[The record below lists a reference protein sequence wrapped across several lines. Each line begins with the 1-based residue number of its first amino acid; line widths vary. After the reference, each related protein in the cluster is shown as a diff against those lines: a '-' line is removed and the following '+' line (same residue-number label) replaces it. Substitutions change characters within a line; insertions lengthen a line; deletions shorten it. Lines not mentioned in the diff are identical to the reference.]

1 MTKEFSFIQKEQELD
16 SLYNTM
22 IRLELTSLDKGMWF
36 ELVSNGIINP
46 DAIKLQINKFKEKK
60 VRECHKYNIADLYD
74 GRVGTWAPDA
84 TKPRGRRNIKA
95 ATYEK
100 LIDKLYMFYFLG
112 KINTHVSRNRFCDIF
127 EEWLAYKCKKKNNTD
142 ETMKQN
148 RASYQKYVQ
157 GTEIDK
163 MPLKQIKTL
172 DLENW
177 AIDVLINN
185 PMTAKSFNTHKI
197 VVTGTLRYAKR
208 KGLIPEDPWKKE
220 ELEYTHL
227 FKSARRKPSADM
239 IFYPDE
245 IEGLIEEFDRGYEL
259 NGNIANLGLK
269 GNFELGLRIGELCA
283 LKWSDI
289 NWQNETVFI
298 QRMEDSSG
306 EVVDYVKSDAE
317 TGYRELNLSD
327 ELIDIF
333 KKIRRSSNILSEYI
347 FLKEDGS
354 RADKMVFVHRLEKA
368 EITLGWKESGN
379 MKRSHCIR
387 RTVAS
392 RMNANG
398 WALDEIRRWLG
409 HTMTSTTLTYIY
421 NPFRESETQKKV
433 KEMSILHTNKHYVQA
448 DQDFEKRSGHDSIK
462 SIFKNVD

>member
-1 MTKEFSFIQKEQELD
+1 MTVSEKKKRELHRI
-16 SLYNTM
+16 YNALTEY
-22 IRLELTSLDKGMWF
+22 ELTALDENKWLD
-36 ELVSNGIINP
+36 LVDCGIIDPYTMLKQVNM
-46 DAIKLQINKFKEKK
+46 IKEKK
-60 VRECHKYNIADLYD
+60 VKSVHPYAFTPCSD
-74 GRVGTWAPDA
+74 GRITTWLADE
-84 TKPRGRRNIKA
+84 TKPKGRRNVRSSD
-95 ATYEK
+95 YDS
-100 LIDKLYMFYFLG
+100 LIDKLYEHYFGHGLQE
-112 KINTHVSRNRFCDIF
+112 KQLKFCDIF
-127 EEWLAYKCKKKNNTD
+127 EEWLSYKGKKKNNSD
-142 ETMKQN
+142 ETIKQN

-157 GTEIDK
+157 GTDIDN
-163 MPLKQIKTL
+163 MPLAKIKTI

-177 AIDVLINN
+177 AIDVLINT
-185 PMTAKSFNTHKI
+185 PMTAKGFNTHKI

-208 KGLIPEDPWKKE
+208 LGVIPDDPWKKE

-227 FKSARRKPSADM
+227 FKSTRRKPSADM
-239 IFYPDE
+239 VFYPDE
-245 IEGLIEEFDRGYEL
+245 IEDLIEEFDRGYEL
-259 NGNIANLGLK
+259 NGNVANLGLK

-306 EVVDYVKSDAE
+306 QVVDYVKSDAE

-333 KKIRRSSNILSEYI
+333 KKIRRSSDILSEYV
-347 FLKEDGS
+347 FLKADGS

-433 KEMSILHTNKHYVQA
+433 KKLSILHTNKSCQ
-448 DQDFEKRSGHDSIK
+448 QLSTKFNTTISEIK
-462 SIFKNVD
+462 TLEAL

>member
-1 MTKEFSFIQKEQELD
+1 MTERKYTGEEKSILKVYDIIIKFGLVAVDKNSWLDLVKDGIIDTHALLKQVKMIKEQ
-16 SLYNTM
+16 
-22 IRLELTSLDKGMWF
+22 K
-36 ELVSNGIINP
+36 V
-46 DAIKLQINKFKEKK
+46 NKIHTFS
-60 VRECHKYNIADLYD
+60 ITQLSD
-74 GRVGTWAPDA
+74 GRLGTWVPDD
-84 TKPRGRRNIKA
+84 TKSNGRRNIKA
-95 ATYEK
+95 ASHEK
-100 LIDKLYMFYFLG
+100 MIDKLYEFYYGEVVDRSPKL
-112 KINTHVSRNRFCDIF
+112 RDIF
-127 EEWLAYKCKKKNNTD
+127 DEWLAYKSKKKNNTI
-142 ETMKQN
+142 ETTKQN
-148 RASYQKYVQ
+148 RASYQKYVKD
-157 GTEIDK
+157 TEIDK
-163 MPLKQIKTL
+163 MPLNKLKTI

-177 AIDVLINN
+177 AIDVLIHNH
-185 PMTAKSFNTHKI
+185 MTAKSFNTHKI
-197 VVTGTLRYAKR
+197 VITGTLRYAKR
-208 KGLIPEDPWKKE
+208 RGLISEDPWKKE

-245 IEGLIEEFDRGYEL
+245 IEALIEEFDRGYEL

-289 NWQNETVFI
+289 NWQNETIFV

-306 EVVDYVKSDAE
+306 QVVEYVKSDAE

-333 KKIRRSSNILSEYI
+333 KKIRRSSEILSEYVFI
-347 FLKEDGS
+347 KEDGC

-368 EITLGWKESGN
+368 EIALGWKDSGN

-433 KEMSILHTNKHYVQA
+433 KKLSILHTNKDCLHESSKNII
-448 DQDFEKRSGHDSIK
+448 DIK
-462 SIFKNVD
+462 IPEAL

>member
-1 MTKEFSFIQKEQELD
+1 MNKGYIQLKKEQELD
-16 SLYNTM
+16 SLYNIM
-22 IRLELTSLDKGMWF
+22 VQSNLTTLDKETWL
-36 ELVSNGIINP
+36 ELVSDGIIDP
-46 DAIKLQINKFKEKK
+46 EVMQLQIIKFKQKK
-60 VRECHKYNIADLYD
+60 VKEYHKFNIAKLCD
-74 GRVGTWAPDA
+74 GRWGTWVLDDSWN
-84 TKPRGRRNIKA
+84 KGRRNIKA
-95 ATYEK
+95 STYEK
-100 LIDKLYMFYFLG
+100 LEDKLYEFYFIGLKAG
-112 KINTHVSRNRFCDIF
+112 QAKTNRFCDIF
-127 EEWLAYKCKKKNNTD
+127 EEWLAYKGKKKNNTV

-148 RASYQKYVQ
+148 KASYQKYVQ

-163 MPLKQIKTL
+163 MPLKKIMTI

-177 AIDVLINN
+177 AIDVLLQN

-245 IEGLIEEFDRGYEL
+245 IEDLIEEFDRGYEL
-259 NGNIANLGLK
+259 NGNVANLGLK

-289 NWQNETVFI
+289 NWQNETIFI

-306 EVVDYVKSDAE
+306 KVVDYVKSDAE

-333 KKIRRSSNILSEYI
+333 KKIRRNSEILSEYV
-347 FLKEDGS
+347 FLKEDGA

-368 EITLGWKESGN
+368 EITLGWKESGI

-409 HTMTSTTLTYIY
+409 HTMTSTTLTYLY
-421 NPFRESETQKKV
+421 NPFRESETKKKV
-433 KEMSILHTNKHYVQA
+433 KELSILHTNRDCV
-448 DQDFEKRSGHDSIK
+448 
-462 SIFKNVD
+462 

>member
-1 MTKEFSFIQKEQELD
+1 MGLISMDKNQWLEFIKS
-16 SLYNTM
+16 
-22 IRLELTSLDKGMWF
+22 
-36 ELVSNGIINP
+36 GIIDVHTLLNQ
-46 DAIKLQINKFKEKK
+46 ANMIKKQKVNEIHKF
-60 VRECHKYNIADLYD
+60 NIANLRD
-74 GRVGTWAPDA
+74 GRLGTWVLDESA
-84 TKPRGRRNIKA
+84 RNGRRNIKA

-100 LIDKLYMFYFLG
+100 MIDKLYEFYFG
-112 KINTHVSRNRFCDIF
+112 DFVDRSPKFKDIF

-157 GTEIDK
+157 GTDIDK
-163 MPLKQIKTL
+163 MPLRKIKTL

-177 AIDVLINN
+177 AIDVLLKTH
-185 PMTAKSFNTHKI
+185 MTAKSFNTHKI

-208 KGLIPEDPWKKE
+208 KGLITEDPWKKE

-227 FKSARRKPSADM
+227 FKSTRRKPSADM
-239 IFYPDE
+239 VFYPDE
-245 IEGLIEEFDRGYEL
+245 IEDLIEEFDRGYEL

-269 GNFELGLRIGELCA
+269 GNFELGLRIGELCS
-283 LKWSDI
+283 LKWADI
-289 NWQNETVFI
+289 NWQNETIFI

-306 EVVDYVKSDAE
+306 KVVDYVKSDAE

-333 KKIRRSSNILSEYI
+333 KKIRRSSDILSEYVFI
-347 FLKEDGS
+347 KEDGA

-368 EITLGWKESGN
+368 EIALGWKESGN

-409 HTMTSTTLTYIY
+409 HTMTSTTLTYLY
-421 NPFRESETQKKV
+421 NPFRESETQKRV
-433 KEMSILHTNKHYVQA
+433 KKMSILHTNKECLTMS
-448 DQDFEKRSGHDSIK
+448 QDLSTIIK
-462 SIFKNVD
+462 IPEAL

>member
-1 MTKEFSFIQKEQELD
+1 MLSCCPICYNFTNNSYFRLLIKNEGVVYLTQEEILKYAIESDMIDLNDISEKANIGLRQKVEE
-16 SLYNTM
+16 TH
-22 IRLELTSLDKGMWF
+22 
-36 ELVSNGIINP
+36 
-46 DAIKLQINKFKEKK
+46 KL
-60 VRECHKYNIADLYD
+60 NIAKLRD
-74 GRVGTWAPDA
+74 GRYGTWVLDNSR
-84 TKPRGRRNIKA
+84 KSGRRNINA

-100 LIDKLYMFYFLG
+100 MIDKLYEFYFGEIVDRSPRLC
-112 KINTHVSRNRFCDIF
+112 NIF
-127 EEWLAYKCKKKNNTD
+127 EEWLAHKGKKKNNAN
-142 ETMKQN
+142 ETIAQN
-148 RASYQKYVQ
+148 RASYQKFVQ

-163 MPLKQIKTL
+163 MPLKKIKTI

-177 AIDVLINN
+177 AVDVLINN

-208 KGLIPEDPWKKE
+208 KGLISEDPWKKE

-227 FKSARRKPSADM
+227 FKSARRKPSSDM

-245 IEGLIEEFDRGYEL
+245 IEALIEEFDRGYEL

-269 GNFELGLRIGELCA
+269 GNFELGLRVGELCA

-306 EVVDYVKSDAE
+306 QVVDYVKSDAE

-333 KKIRRSSNILSEYI
+333 KKIRRSSDILSEYV
-347 FLKEDGS
+347 FLKADGS

-398 WALDEIRRWLG
+398 WALDEIKRWLG

-433 KEMSILHTNKHYVQA
+433 KEMSILHTNKVYV
-448 DQDFEKRSGHDSIK
+448 
-462 SIFKNVD
+462 

>member
-1 MTKEFSFIQKEQELD
+1 MNKGYVLIKKEQELN
-16 SLYNTM
+16 SLYD
-22 IRLELTSLDKGMWF
+22 IIVQFDLTSLDKEVWLD
-36 ELVSNGIINP
+36 LVDCSIIDP
-46 DAIKLQINKFKEKK
+46 YTMLKQVFMMKEKK
-60 VRECHKYNIADLYD
+60 VKSVHPYAFTPCSD
-74 GRVGTWAPDA
+74 GRLATWIPDE
-84 TKPRGRRNIKA
+84 TKPRGRRNVRA
-95 ATYEK
+95 SNYDV
-100 LIDKLYMFYFLG
+100 LIDKLYVFYFGDGLQE
-112 KINTHVSRNRFCDIF
+112 KQLRFCDVL
-127 EEWLAYKCKKKNNTD
+127 EEWVAYKGKKKNNSD
-142 ETMKQN
+142 ETIKQN

-157 GTEIDK
+157 GTTIDQ
-163 MPLKQIKTL
+163 MPLKKIKTI

-177 AIDVLINN
+177 AIDVLINT

-208 KGLIPEDPWKKE
+208 QGLIPEDPWKKE

-245 IEGLIEEFDRGYEL
+245 IEDLIEEFDRGYEL
-259 NGNIANLGLK
+259 NGNVANLGLK

-306 EVVDYVKSDAE
+306 QVVDYVKSDTE

-333 KKIRRSSNILSEYI
+333 KKIRRSSDILSEYV
-347 FLKEDGS
+347 FLKADGS

-368 EITLGWKESGN
+368 EITIGWKESDN

-433 KEMSILHTNKHYVQA
+433 KKMSILHTNKDCLQVN
-448 DQDFEKRSGHDSIK
+448 EGSNKRYGYD
-462 SIFKNVD
+462 

>member
-1 MTKEFSFIQKEQELD
+1 MDKNQWLEFIKS
-16 SLYNTM
+16 
-22 IRLELTSLDKGMWF
+22 
-36 ELVSNGIINP
+36 GIIDVHTLLNQ
-46 DAIKLQINKFKEKK
+46 ANMIKKQKVNEIHKF
-60 VRECHKYNIADLYD
+60 NIANLRD
-74 GRVGTWAPDA
+74 GRLGTWVLDESA
-84 TKPRGRRNIKA
+84 RNGRRNIKA

-100 LIDKLYMFYFLG
+100 MIDKLYEFYFG
-112 KINTHVSRNRFCDIF
+112 DFVDRSPKFKDIF

-157 GTEIDK
+157 GTDIDK
-163 MPLKQIKTL
+163 MPLRKIKTL

-177 AIDVLINN
+177 AIDVLLKTH
-185 PMTAKSFNTHKI
+185 MTAKSFNTHKI

-208 KGLIPEDPWKKE
+208 KGLITEDPWKKE

-227 FKSARRKPSADM
+227 FKSTRRKPSADM
-239 IFYPDE
+239 VFYPDE
-245 IEGLIEEFDRGYEL
+245 IEDLIEEFDRGYEL

-269 GNFELGLRIGELCA
+269 GNFELGLRIGELCS
-283 LKWSDI
+283 LKWADI
-289 NWQNETVFI
+289 NWQNETIFI

-306 EVVDYVKSDAE
+306 KVVDYVKSDAE

-333 KKIRRSSNILSEYI
+333 KKIRRSSDILSEYVFI
-347 FLKEDGS
+347 KEDGA

-368 EITLGWKESGN
+368 EIALGWKESGN

-409 HTMTSTTLTYIY
+409 HTMTSTTLTYLY
-421 NPFRESETQKKV
+421 NPFRESETQKRV
-433 KEMSILHTNKHYVQA
+433 KKMSILHTNKECLTMS
-448 DQDFEKRSGHDSIK
+448 QDLSTIIK
-462 SIFKNVD
+462 IPEAL

>member
-1 MTKEFSFIQKEQELD
+1 MTIAEKRKRELNKI
-16 SLYNTM
+16 YNIATEY
-22 IRLELTSLDKGMWF
+22 ELTALQENKWLD
-36 ELVSNGIINP
+36 LVDCGIIDP
-46 DAIKLQINKFKEKK
+46 YTMLDQVNKMKEKK
-60 VRECHKYNIADLYD
+60 VKSVHTYAFTPCSD
-74 GRVGTWAPDA
+74 GRLATWVPDES
-84 TKPRGRRNIKA
+84 KPRARRNIRA
-95 ATYEK
+95 SSYDA
-100 LIDKLYMFYFLG
+100 LIDKLYEFYFGSGLLE
-112 KINTHVSRNRFCDIF
+112 KQLRFCDIF
-127 EEWLAYKCKKKNNTD
+127 EEWLSYKSKKKNNSD
-142 ETMKQN
+142 ETTKQN

-157 GTEIDK
+157 GADIDK
-163 MPLKQIKTL
+163 MSLKKIKTL

-177 AIDVLINN
+177 AIDILINT

-208 KGLIPEDPWKKE
+208 KGLIPEDPWKKG

-245 IEGLIEEFDRGYEL
+245 IEELIEEFDRGYEL

-306 EVVDYVKSDAE
+306 KVVNYVKSDAE

-333 KKIRRSSNILSEYI
+333 KKIRRSSDILSEYVFI
-347 FLKEDGS
+347 KEDGS

-433 KEMSILHTNKHYVQA
+433 KKMSILHTNK
-448 DQDFEKRSGHDSIK
+448 DCLPTSTNNMIIK
-462 SIFKNVD
+462 IPEAL